1 MNNETKVLSM
11 ISIATALLLIA
22 LMVSSCATNGYG
34 CRGKSKIMTRVR
46 Q

>member
-1 MNNETKVLSM
+1 MNNETKVLTM
-11 ISIATALLLIA
+11 ISLATALLLIA

>member
-1 MNNETKVLSM
+1 MKPKHQTDYSLVLVGLIIM
-11 ISIATALLLIA
+11 IAIA
-22 LMVSSCATNGYG
+22 VSSCATNGYG